1 MQRLEDAIAVEIE
14 AAGLF
19 AVAGDDLEAGLQV
32 AEAAGFIIMEFERPQ
47 RDGVI
52 GDDYE
57 CCLATVFARGK
68 GSFAN
73 GGVGGIRTLGT
84 AFQPYNGLA
93 NRRLQPL
100 GHHSKGK
107 KRRPIRALSRS

>member
-1 MQRLEDAIAVEIE
+1 MEIE

-32 AEAAGFIIMEFERPQ
+32 AEAAGFIIMAFERPQ

-57 CCLATVFARGK
+57 RRLATVFAREW
-68 GSFAN
+68 
-73 GGVGGIRTLGT
+73 V
-84 AFQPYNGLA
+84 
-93 NRRLQPL
+93 RLQMAEWEGFEPSVRL
-100 GHHSKGK
+100 FN
-107 KRRPIRALSRS
+107 RTTV